1 MLIVRQL
8 VPVLNDKMTSYSKV
22 SDFLKTK
29 DLKFDKE
36 PDYNKPKTVT
46 FKTDFTK
53 NDNGQPMT
61 EDYNGE
67 FDSLMS
73 MMKTANKSIVIDLNE
88 NDYLMKTANKSIVID
103 LNENDHLCRSDDDF
117 CSRRSSQQ
125 EEMRLGKV
133 SKQYLYKRTCQTS
146 SNKETVK
153 ENDELEYDT
162 FKLIQIEAPS
172 DWKLQLRQF
181 YRKHPAPK
189 KKHIKLLTKYAK
201 MDSQPKLK
209 SRANTLAER

>member
-1 MLIVRQL
+1 MVRWKSKASIFIVRQL
-8 VPVLNDKMTSYSKV
+8 VPVLNNKMTSYSKV

-61 EDYNGE
+61 EDNNRE

-73 MMKTANKSIVIDLNE
+73 MMKTANKSVVRDLNE
-88 NDYLMKTANKSIVID
+88 NDR
-103 LNENDHLCRSDDDF
+103 LCRSDDDF

-146 SNKETVK
+146 SNKERVK
-153 ENDELEYDT
+153 ENDKLEYDT

-172 DWKLQLRQF
+172 NWKLQLRQF

-201 MDSQPKLK
+201 MDGHPKLK